1 MTTSLNADVRADA
14 VEWDDERDVRELRVR
29 YRSAP
34 PPDAKVEYWFRNWP
48 YPPPRMPTMED
59 PVDDLWQGKWLVA
72 ESSRECSGAE
82 CVYTFQPLTE
92 GENPLA
98 KNLPGSRYRRTLK
111 IRLISSAEAPAV
123 SSRTSALAQQRAVVT
138 TDTLISRTCPGHHE
152 NYRYRSHSPA
162 G

>member
-1 MTTSLNADVRADA
+1 MRYRSAALVALALTAAPVRAFAAEYLDLAPFGRMTTSVNADVRADA

-29 YRSAP
+29 YSSAP

-72 ESSRECSGAE
+72 QSSRECSDSE
-82 CVYTFQPLTE
+82 CVYRFQPLNE

-111 IRLISSAEAPAV
+111 VRLISRADAPAV
-123 SSRTSALAQQRAVVT
+123 SSLQ
-138 TDTLISRTCPGHHE
+138 I
-152 NYRYRSHSPA
+152 
-162 G
+162 